1 MEYALQFQSSFSD
14 DEDETFYESFQT
26 PCRQPLSTTSSR
38 QIQSPDSS
46 CYPSDGESTVG
57 NFTDEELDDV
67 DDEVLDYKEASD
79 DPSTSVTAVD
89 PANDGDKSPTR
100 EREATLNVKELQF

>member
-57 NFTDEELDDV
+57 NFTDEV
-67 DDEVLDYKEASD
+67 I
-79 DPSTSVTAVD
+79 
-89 PANDGDKSPTR
+89 GGC
-100 EREATLNVKELQF
+100 